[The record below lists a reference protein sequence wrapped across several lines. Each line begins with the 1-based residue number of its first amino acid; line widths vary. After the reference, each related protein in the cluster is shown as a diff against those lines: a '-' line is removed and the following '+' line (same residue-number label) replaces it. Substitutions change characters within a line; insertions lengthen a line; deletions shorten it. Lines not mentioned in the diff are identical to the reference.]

1 MSHIFMTDTDER
13 LWSDADLPLPNYV
26 GRQLQ
31 IDIRFEDQVLTR
43 LYQIDAID
51 ATNAVAYVTLQK
63 SYLND
68 QLIERSV
75 PSE

>member
-1 MSHIFMTDTDER
+1 MLHIITTDTDER

-51 ATNAVAYVTLQK
+51 SVNGVVYATLQK

>member
-51 ATNAVAYVTLQK
+51 SVNGVVYATLQK